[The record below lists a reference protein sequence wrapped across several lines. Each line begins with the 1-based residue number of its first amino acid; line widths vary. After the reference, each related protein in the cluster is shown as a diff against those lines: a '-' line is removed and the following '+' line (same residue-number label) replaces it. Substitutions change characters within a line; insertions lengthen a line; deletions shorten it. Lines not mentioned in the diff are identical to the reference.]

1 MPVSADTPDV
11 IVGVVAIEASSD
23 VTVVGVKDPGPVNN
37 PGVHL
42 LLTSWY
48 KGSGSI
54 GFK

>member
-11 IVGVVAIEASSD
+11 IVGVVAIEASD
-23 VTVVGVKDPGPVNN
+23 VTVVGVNDLGPVNN
-37 PGVHL
+37 PGVLL